1 MSTETLTAWLQ
12 SIPEMSLALP
22 LTFALTAFLIAR
34 LVVARGLIYIT
45 DRTRNQWDDILV
57 ASLRPYRL
65 AWLAPLFVI
74 YYFAYLW
81 PDLERGL
88 HIAAL
93 FLILWLIVLTLN
105 SLLNALNQ
113 IYETRANYSGVA
125 IQGYLDLGKL
135 LFIGVG
141 IILSISIF
149 TGQSPVLLLSGLGAI
164 TAILLL
170 IFQDTIL
177 SLVASVQIAANDLV
191 REGDWIEVPGFN
203 ADGDVTN
210 MSLHTIKV
218 QNFDMTFT
226 VIPTHKLL
234 EVSYKNWR
242 GMSQSGGR
250 RIKRS
255 IYIDISSIRFFDA
268 DDIQRL
274 SKIDLLKEY
283 LEQRSWSEA
292 GDQPLEKADEASLP
306 RSTNV
311 GAFMA
316 YVEAYL
322 KNREDI
328 RKDMVLL
335 VRHLDPGPSGLPLE
349 IYTFTNTTVWQEY
362 ESIQASIFDHLLA
375 TAPQFGLSVFQQP
388 TGHDFAALLGKS

>member
-1 MSTETLTAWLQ
+1 MPFDNLNAWLQ
-12 SIPEMSLALP
+12 SIPDMAFFAPLLIALVG
-22 LTFALTAFLIAR
+22 FLIAR
-34 LVVARGLIYIT
+34 LVVARGLVYIAE
-45 DRTRNQWDDILV
+45 RTKNQWDDILV
-57 ASLRPYRL
+57 AHLKPYRL
-65 AWLAPLFVI
+65 AWLAPLFAL
-74 YYFAYLW
+74 YYFADLW
-81 PDLERGL
+81 PTYQATFQGVGL
-88 HIAAL
+88 
-93 FLILWLIVLTLN
+93 FFILWLLVLTVN
-105 SLLNALNQ
+105 SLLTAFNQ
-113 IYETRANYSGVA
+113 IYEARATYSGVA
-125 IQGYLDLGKL
+125 IQGYLDLGKII
-135 LFIGVG
+135 FIAVG
-141 IILSISIF
+141 IILTISIF
-149 TGQSPVLLLSGLGAI
+149 TGQSPVLLLSGLGAL
-164 TAILLL
+164 TAILIL

-177 SLVASVQIAANDLV
+177 AVVASVQIAANDLV
-191 REGDWIEVPGFN
+191 REGDWIEVPSFD

-210 MSLHTIKV
+210 MSLHTVKI

-268 DDIQRL
+268 ADVKRL
-274 SKIDLLKEY
+274 KKIALLKDY
-283 LEQRSWSEA
+283 LENRSWSEA
-292 GDQPLEKADEASLP
+292 GAQPLEKAAEASLP

-316 YVEAYL
+316 YIEAYL
-322 KNREDI
+322 RSRPDI

-335 VRHLDPGPSGLPLE
+335 IRHLDPGPSGLPLE
-349 IYTFTNTTVWQEY
+349 IYAFTNTTVWQEY
-362 ESIQASIFDHLLA
+362 EAIQASIFDHLLA